1 MRGNGGG
8 TKEDVR
14 IGDGGCRSDGWMEV
28 NLD

>member
-14 IGDGGCRSDGWMEV
+14 IGDGGCRIDGWMGV